1 MRHSDA
7 ELLATIEAEEQVAI
21 NWASGPLAE
30 ERAEA
35 LRRYNTEPY
44 GNEVDGRSQVVSSD
58 VRDAVEGV
66 MPSLARVFLSGD
78 EVGRFEPISEEDKGA
93 EIESECVNWYI
104 HTKNDG
110 FATIYQALKDGLLFG
125 NSYVKAWWQTDSAV
139 LVERYSGYSDEE
151 FALLQQDGDV
161 EITEHQEYPDP
172 AAGQMLAQLQA
183 NGGMMLEQ
191 LPPLPMLHDVTVE
204 RVKPDEYVAI
214 GACPPDE
221 VLVSS
226 SHRDTS
232 LLNADFVQ
240 CRRDLMIGE
249 LRELGYE
256 VDDDIGDD
264 FDDDDSPEAE
274 ARNRYDAWDQGNDDN
289 PNDRSRRRVTLRE
302 TWIRLGDNSGK
313 QTLWRICVVG
323 KTILHKEE
331 ADCIPLASF
340 SPILYPHSHVGV
352 SYTKLVE
359 DIAALNTTIT
369 RQFLDNLYLQN
380 NSRSAV
386 DVNRVNIDDLLVSRP
401 GGIVRVE
408 GEPGSA
414 VMPLVTPDVGGPAL
428 NALQWLEA
436 LKENRTGVARVNQG
450 SLDPNALNR
459 TATGASL
466 MVSAGQARLELI
478 ARCFAGGVRDL
489 FLLVHA
495 IAQKHSTK
503 PLQIKLQNNWTT
515 VNPRE
520 WVRRTDFS
528 LSVALGTGAPE
539 QQLAKLTAVAQ
550 FMAPLQAA
558 GLVTPE
564 NIYNLAKEYLR
575 VAGYRS
581 AEKFVTAPQ
590 PGQQPPQQPNPLV
603 QVEQIKQQS
612 AHALKDKEL
621 QAQAQSGQQDAQ
633 MKMALEQQRM
643 QNEIQAQNAQAAADM
658 QLANAK
664 MQMDAQL
671 KREEAQI
678 NADTAKTLKLIEIAG
693 NVLAQSMAPQVEAG
707 ETEDEG
713 TQAQM
718 PEVLAQLTQM
728 VAALAQAAN
737 APRQII
743 RGPDGRAM
751 GVAPMPTGVQ

>member
-1 MRHSDA
+1 MRRSDD
-7 ELLATIEAEEQVAI
+7 ELLATIEAEEQTAI

-35 LRRYNTEPY
+35 LRRYNVEPY

-58 VRDAVEGV
+58 IRDAVEGV

-78 EVGRFEPISEEDKGA
+78 EVGKFEPIGPEDQGA
-93 EIESECVNWYI
+93 EIESEVVNWYI
-104 HTKNDG
+104 HVKNDG
-110 FATIYQALKDGLLFG
+110 FATLYQALKDGLLFG
-125 NSYVKAWWQTDSAV
+125 NSYIKVWWQTDSSV
-139 LVERYSGYSDEE
+139 SVERYRGLSDDEVTM
-151 FALLQQDGDV
+151 LQQDADV
-161 EITEHQEYPDP
+161 KVAEHTEYPDP
-172 AAGQMLAQLQA
+172 AAAH
-183 NGGMMLEQ
+183 MLEQ
-191 LPPLPMLHDVTVE
+191 AAMMMGQQPLPPAPMLHDVTVE

-221 VLVSS
+221 VLVSNA
-226 SHRDTS
+226 HRDTS

-240 CRRDLMIGE
+240 ARRELMIGE
-249 LRELGYE
+249 LRDLGYK
-256 VDDDIGDD
+256 VDDNISDD
-264 FDDDDSPEAE
+264 FDNDDTPEKQ
-274 ARNRYDAWDQGNDDN
+274 ARNRYDAWEQDDDDN
-289 PNDRSRRRVTLRE
+289 PNDGSRRRVVLRE
-302 TWIRLGDNSGK
+302 TWIRLGDVDGK

-359 DIAALNTTIT
+359 DIAELNTTIT

-380 NSRSAV
+380 NSRSVV
-386 DVNRVNIDDLLVSRP
+386 DFNRVNVDDMLVSRP

-408 GEPGSA
+408 GDPGTA

-466 MVSAGQARLELI
+466 MVSAGQSRLELI

-503 PLQIKLQNNWTT
+503 PLQIRLNNKWTT

-520 WVRRTDFS
+520 WVRRTDFA

-539 QQLAKLTAVAQ
+539 QQMSKLTAIGQ
-550 FMAPLQAA
+550 FMQQGLQL
-558 GLVTPE
+558 GLVTPQNMYE
-564 NIYNLAKEYLR
+564 WGKEFLR

-581 AEKFVTAPQ
+581 PDKFLTAPQ
-590 PGQQPPQQPNPLV
+590 PGQQPPPPQNPLLE
-603 QVEQIKQQS
+603 VEKIKQQS
-612 AHALKDKEL
+612 EHAKLDKEL
-621 QAQAQSGQQDAQ
+621 QFKAQTGQQETQQKA
-633 MKMALEQQRM
+633 ALEQQRM
-643 QNEIQAQNAQAAADM
+643 TNEIQAQNAQAQADIAVEQYKVDKQAELERYKAELDAQTRLQIAEM
-658 QLANAK
+658 QIRANAAIA
-664 MQMDAQL
+664 AQ
-671 KREEAQI
+671 
-678 NADTAKTLKLIEIAG
+678 
-693 NVLAQSMAPQVEAG
+693 
-707 ETEDEG
+707 
-713 TQAQM
+713 
-718 PEVLAQLTQM
+718 
-728 VAALAQAAN
+728 
-737 APRQII
+737 RQI
-743 RGPDGRAM
+743 DGNPNNGEMR
-751 GVAPMPTGVQ
+751 Q